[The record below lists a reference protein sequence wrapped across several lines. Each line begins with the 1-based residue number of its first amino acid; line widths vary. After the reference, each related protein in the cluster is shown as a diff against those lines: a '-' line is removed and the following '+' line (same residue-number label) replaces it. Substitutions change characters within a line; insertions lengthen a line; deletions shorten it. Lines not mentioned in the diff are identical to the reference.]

1 MAKVSGFRPED
12 LFANNTFITP
22 EAGAIGSC
30 PSHCPLTGQ
39 LQRPVVRYSLS
50 NVFLKK
56 LRPLSSLSS
65 NTIWVGAPLR
75 PGPIIGFS
83 DPQSRR
89 RQGPAS
95 SSRSSLAHSLI
106 SLPSLVLTADLFFRR
121 GPLETCLDRA
131 IEKCA
136 WIFDRMR
143 PTRRQYFQSRLP

>member
-1 MAKVSGFRPED
+1 MAKAPGFRPED
-12 LFANNTFITP
+12 LFANKAFVTP

-30 PSHCPLTGQ
+30 RRHSPLTGQ

-83 DPQSRR
+83 DPSRR
-89 RQGPAS
+89 GQGPGS
-95 SSRSSLAHSLI
+95 SARSSLAQWLMS
-106 SLPSLVLTADLFFRR
+106 SPSLFLVAETLFF
-121 GPLETCLDRA
+121 GVGL
-131 IEKCA
+131 
-136 WIFDRMR
+136 
-143 PTRRQYFQSRLP
+143 

>member
-30 PSHCPLTGQ
+30 RSHCPLTGQ

-95 SSRSSLAHSLI
+95 SARSSLAHSLMSSR
-106 SLPSLVLTADLFFRR
+106 SLFLVAETLFRR
-121 GPLETCLDRA
+121 GPLEKHAST
-131 IEKCA
+131 E
-136 WIFDRMR
+136 
-143 PTRRQYFQSRLP
+143 PSRNALGFLTE